1 MGGSRIRTAGAPLRQ
16 HFPRPLTTSIQQAS
30 TTPGIDTVNDP
41 FRFCG
46 GSRIRTAGAP
56 LRQHFPRPLTTS
68 IQQAS
73 TTPGIDT
80 VNDPLRFCGGRR
92 IRTCEGLRQQ
102 IYSLP
107 QLATLVS
114 PQRIINKKTV
124 PSLRIKNLPVD
135 GTRASGRIRTD
146 DRRFTKPLLY
156 QLSYTGLFNTSNS
169 LRASPAFF
177 FTSLTAGR
185 TLP

>member
-46 GSRIRTAGAP
+46 GSRIRT
-56 LRQHFPRPLTTS
+56 
-68 IQQAS
+68 
-73 TTPGIDT
+73 
-80 VNDPLRFCGGRR
+80 
-92 IRTCEGLRQQ
+92 CEGLRQQ

-114 PQRIINKKTV
+114 PQRIINIKNC
-124 PSLRIKNLPVD
+124 SESAGSKNLPVD

-169 LRASPAFF
+169 LRASPAYF